1 MEGGIER
8 GRERERAEVAAGRS
22 VPQVSSLERC
32 CQDVTLHLTVEGA
45 GQDETPS
52 GSGPSYSFVL
62 ATLGGVIPHRSCW

>member
-1 MEGGIER
+1 MEG
-8 GRERERAEVAAGRS
+8 ERAEVAAGRS

-32 CQDVTLHLTVEGA
+32 CQDDTLHLTVEGE

-52 GSGPSYSFVL
+52 GSSPIYSFVL